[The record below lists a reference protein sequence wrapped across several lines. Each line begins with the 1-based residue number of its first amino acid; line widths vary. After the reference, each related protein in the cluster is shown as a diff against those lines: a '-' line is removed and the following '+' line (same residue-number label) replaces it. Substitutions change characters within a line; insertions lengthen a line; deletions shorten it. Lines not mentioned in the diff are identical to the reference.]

1 MVLPGSHPAPG
12 QQPRGGR
19 GRAARG
25 SHGLRFLLWSPSLL
39 SPPSK
44 AKRPKDRGPGSG
56 PRCPQSLPRDSSAPP
71 PAFAPNT
78 QEGPGTAQAHLEDHT
93 APGSPCALPQ
103 PSSPRP
109 QGPHAAWTGSHT
121 VRAVTTEF
129 LSRQNQL
136 NGTHSPNTETE
147 RERERE
153 RECVCV
159 YTCACAHTARKERA
173 GARAL
178 VHPEA
183 LLGLQPADAHSA
195 PGSLGL
201 DTRTRSCAS
210 GSLLGLP
217 HGRTPS
223 PRQQSLSPRE
233 TQSWAGQGHSTL
245 SWELAPPSSCLCS
258 SLSL

>member
-153 RECVCV
+153 RERVCVCV
-159 YTCACAHTARKERA
+159 HVRMCTHSQEGEGRGTSSGPSRGPA
-173 GARAL
+173 GAAARRCTLGPWLPRPGHTHTQLRLGVPARAPAWP
-178 VHPEA
+178 HPLSSAAKPEPKGDTE
-183 LLGLQPADAHSA
+183 LGGPGTQHS
-195 PGSLGL
+195 
-201 DTRTRSCAS
+201 
-210 GSLLGLP
+210 
-217 HGRTPS
+217 
-223 PRQQSLSPRE
+223 
-233 TQSWAGQGHSTL
+233 
-245 SWELAPPSSCLCS
+245 
-258 SLSL
+258 

>member
-153 RECVCV
+153 RESVCVC
-159 YTCACAHTARKERA
+159 TRAH
-173 GARAL
+173 
-178 VHPEA
+178 VHT
-183 LLGLQPADAHSA
+183 QP
-195 PGSLGL
+195 
-201 DTRTRSCAS
+201 
-210 GSLLGLP
+210 
-217 HGRTPS
+217 GR
-223 PRQQSLSPRE
+223 R
-233 TQSWAGQGHSTL
+233 GQGHELWSIPRPCWGCSPQMHTRP
-245 SWELAPPSSCLCS
+245 LAPSAWTHAHAAAPRGPCS
-258 SLSL
+258 GSRMAAPPLPGSKA